1 MLTKKER
8 QRVRQEKKKKSESR
22 DVLIK
27 GNSEGLDQIILHNLV
42 REDTVFDSEKMKMT
56 CPQRAIPTEQDLS
69 VIVEVIDCNHRGMT
83 TSPVCLHSGRLIL
96 CGSAG
101 RPRIINTVKLK
112 TLNPTRD
119 NELEGVMTLNDCTVH
134 FTFGRCSAWLCCN
147 RNGTR
152 KLSTLHHLTPA

>member
-8 QRVRQEKKKKSESR
+8 QRVRQEKKKKKKKSESR

-56 CPQRAIPTEQDLS
+56 CPQRAFPTEQDLS
-69 VIVEVIDCNHRGMT
+69 VIVEVIDCNHRGGARFGGGLT
-83 TSPVCLHSGRLIL
+83 ASPACLHSGRPIP

-101 RPRIINTVKLK
+101 RPHIVNTAKLK
-112 TLNPTRD
+112 TLNPPQGTTRWK
-119 NELEGVMTLNDCTVH
+119 
-134 FTFGRCSAWLCCN
+134 A
-147 RNGTR
+147 
-152 KLSTLHHLTPA
+152 